1 MSGPFVPFGSEAVV
15 ITGIFISVAS
25 LASITALDR
34 SSATGM
40 SFTVWNKPDW

>member
-25 LASITALDR
+25 LASMTTFRRR
-34 SSATGM
+34 SSIGT
-40 SFTVWNKPDW
+40 SLTVWNSPA